1 MNKPTQNPESLVWSL
16 ADLLRGSWKQH
27 EYQDVILPLLLL
39 KRIDTMLEPTRSE
52 VRRNT
57 TSSTARQTL
66 HQSSAPP
73 PRWIFT
79 ILLSSTLTHCS
90 TSHRT

>member
-39 KRIDTMLEPTRSE
+39 KRIDTMLEPTRAE
-52 VRRNT
+52 VRRKYNQFNGKT
-57 TSSTARQTL
+57 DV
-66 HQSSAPP
+66 AP
-73 PRWIFT
+73 
-79 ILLSSTLTHCS
+79 IL
-90 TSHRT
+90 R